1 VKDTVSTTA
10 PLLGRPAGSS
20 GIETRQR
27 IIEAAMRCVAEVGY
41 SRATI
46 RRIAKDAQMTS
57 GSLYHYFPNKTELIE
72 ATFNEVADIVNERFR
87 AAARSEATVL
97 DRLTAI
103 LDEGERITRDYPYAA
118 AFERAIRA
126 EGAPDLLLAENAEKL
141 FGQLRGLFAEIIE
154 QAKREGALAPGVN
167 AQAATD
173 AVFALIRGLEEHST
187 AASPRRYRAT
197 VHALKLLLG
206 GALFDYS
213 KLS

>member
-1 VKDTVSTTA
+1 
-10 PLLGRPAGSS
+10 
-20 GIETRQR
+20 
-27 IIEAAMRCVAEVGY
+27 MRCVAEVGY

-87 AAARSEATVL
+87 AAARSKATVL

-103 LDEGERITRDYPYAA
+103 LDEGERITRDYPHAA

-173 AVFALIRGLEEHST
+173 AIFALIRGLEEHST